1 MKHFKN
7 KSIKSVLILTITL
20 LTSIAILFTGVFF
33 FTKYSKSSE
42 ENAILSTQQ
51 IIQQVNMNLGSYLS
65 DIIKVA
71 DIVNDEINKSEN
83 IQNKDIQNIMNIVM
97 RSRDDI
103 VSISVFSEDG
113 ELMLSE
119 PSSNKLKLDAKIK
132 YEGWFEKPL
141 FYPYI
146 NHFSVPHSEE
156 LFENNNK
163 WVVSL
168 SRGLYIKKNN
178 KITRAVLLVNV
189 NFKNIDKMCRN
200 VSLGKNG
207 YIYIIDRNGTY
218 IYSPAQE
225 SINETARIEQNKNIN
240 EISNGS
246 LIEDSDNG
254 KRIITINPVNYT
266 EWKTVGFS
274 DMDEVISAK
283 KNFQNYI
290 IMITIVGIILFFI
303 LSTLVSSK
311 ISKPIIELKKSMK
324 MVEAGNFDI
333 NVKIKGESEVEELS
347 ESFNIMVL
355 KIRQLMNQIV
365 VEQEAK
371 RKSELDAL
379 QSQINPHFLYN
390 TLDSIVWMA
399 ENGNSQDVIT
409 MVTSL
414 AKLFR
419 ISISRGKN
427 IISVAQEIEHA
438 KNYLII
444 QKIRYKNKFEFD
456 IKADEEV
463 LKCRTLKLI
472 LQPIIENSIYHGI
485 EYMVDEGRIS
495 ISAEKYNNKLLFT
508 VKDNGLGMTQDVVD
522 KLLSKEFKKSKGSGV
537 GVKNVHERIKLCFGA
552 EYGIEI
558 ESELEMGTTVKLWL
572 PIIEDE
578 NFEV

>member
-1 MKHFKN
+1 M
-7 KSIKSVLILTITL
+7 TITL
-20 LTSIAILFTGVFF
+20 LTSVAILFAVTFF
-33 FTKYSKSSE
+33 FTKFSKTSE
-42 ENAILSTQQ
+42 ENATLSTQQ
-51 IIQQVNMNLGSYLS
+51 IIQQVNMNLGSYLN
-65 DIIKVA
+65 DIIKIA
-71 DIVNDEINKSEN
+71 DIVNDDINKN
-83 IQNKDIQNIMNIVM
+83 DNVQNSDLQNLMNIVM

-103 VSISVFSEDG
+103 VSISVFTEDG
-113 ELMLSE
+113 ELMITE
-119 PSSNKLKLDAKIK
+119 PSTNKLKPGAKIK
-132 YEGWFEKPL
+132 NESWFEGPL
-141 FYPYI
+141 IYPYI

-156 LFENNNK
+156 LFEASNK

-168 SRGLYIKKNN
+168 SRGLYIKKDN
-178 KITRAVLLVNV
+178 KIVKAVLLVNV

-200 VSLGKNG
+200 VSLSKRG

-225 SINETARIEQNKNIN
+225 SVNESARIEENKNIV

-246 LIEDSDNG
+246 LIEDTNNE

-266 EWKTVGFS
+266 EWKIVGIS
-274 DMDEVISAK
+274 YMDEVVTAK

-290 IMITIVGIILFFI
+290 IGISIFGIVLFFF

-333 NVKIKGESEVEELS
+333 NIKIKGESEVEELS
-347 ESFNIMVL
+347 ESFNIMVI
-355 KIRQLMNQIV
+355 KIRQLMEQILI
-365 VEQEAK
+365 EQEAK
-371 RKSELDAL
+371 RKSEIDAL

-427 IISVAQEIEHA
+427 IISVEQEIEHA

-444 QKIRYKNKFEFD
+444 QKIRYKNKFGFD
-456 IKADEEV
+456 IKIEPEI
-463 LKCRTLKLI
+463 LKYRTLKLI

-485 EYMVDEGRIS
+485 EYMVDKGQIS
-495 ISAEKYNNKLLFT
+495 ISASKVNNKLLFK
-508 VKDNGLGMTQDVVD
+508 VSDNGLGMSQDIVD
-522 KLLSKEFKKSKGSGV
+522 KLLSKEFKKTKGSGV
-537 GVKNVHERIKLCFGA
+537 GVKNVHERIRLCFGT

-558 ESELEMGTTVKLWL
+558 DSELEEGTTVKLWL
-572 PIIEDE
+572 PLIKDE
-578 NFEV
+578 NFEI